1 MEEEVAQMPEAAR
14 HHPVVWLAALLP
26 YQFSIIFG
34 YFQRLDISSMALP
47 QHWRCLPSPAQANR
61 QRSEHRDANGGLPVS
76 SEDMAAVKLIVSALM
91 EASGTV
97 FCS

>member
-1 MEEEVAQMPEAAR
+1 
-14 HHPVVWLAALLP
+14 
-26 YQFSIIFG
+26 
-34 YFQRLDISSMALP
+34 MALP

-97 FCS
+97 FRS